1 MLAEQAVGSTERVW
15 CRAPPHTSVPWPW
28 SQGSP
33 PPQPCPQCSRTTGV
47 LAGPTTGR
55 GPTLRP
61 PWTPSAPPVTWPH
74 CPHHH
79 RSDGLCF
86 LVPRLAAHSAALDP
100 VPSGVPWRLPGTSGG
115 CSGITC
121 QVSDQGANCLWPAG
135 PRPPARPR
143 PGRAAP
149 RDSRPWPAD
158 PGQPGDAARGPRGD
172 SSWQNLGTAREWGD
186 IRQRECCAPCGNLT
200 KQEAKATHTQV
211 ASCCGAK
218 RACEEG
224 EEPRFRWSPASGRD
238 LREPESRQSSG
249 PFSALFHFAKASD
262 GKHLCE
268 FSCGPFPRFSAA
280 RKCLSPC

>member
-1 MLAEQAVGSTERVW
+1 MQGPAPHFSPLALVAGFPPAPRGPVRSAAEPQAFW
-15 CRAPPHTSVPWPW
+15 
-28 SQGSP
+28 
-33 PPQPCPQCSRTTGV
+33 
-47 LAGPTTGR
+47 LGR
-55 GPTLRP
+55 GPAGAPRSGLRGLQVPHLSLGPTALTTIEVTACVSWSPGSLPTQPLSTWCPAVRRGGSPVLSSP
-61 PWTPSAPPVTWPH
+61 P
-74 CPHHH
+74 
-79 RSDGLCF
+79 
-86 LVPRLAAHSAALDP
+86 
-100 VPSGVPWRLPGTSGG
+100 LPGTSGG

-121 QVSDQGANCLWPAG
+121 QVADQGGQLPLAPAG

-149 RDSRPWPAD
+149 RDSSPWPAD
-158 PGQPGDAARGPRGD
+158 PGQPGDAARGPWGD
-172 SSWQNLGTAREWGD
+172 SSWQTLGTAREWGD

-200 KQEAKATHTQV
+200 KQEAKATHTQA